1 MIFMI
6 YQIVIIY
13 HLSWLIACFKMV
25 NHAVFD
31 SGGGWCVGSRLH
43 SQPFPPSISLHCT
56 LSIHHYSTVL
66 KLQVFF
72 RLKYNCCVEK
82 KKPYILFKLSFIL
95 WCINYH
101 LSDLQRC
108 TSYNPVTIYQ
118 AFIPVTMY
126 KVFILHFVFIPYVS
140 TGVRIHAYTNLYRVL
155 FGSSTIGPKLLIK
168 GLSRLSLQPLP
179 WNNGWFY
186 SAVSTFICYK
196 HIEVYVCSMH
206 ACKVV
211 FVIHQFMGCLS
222 ILLWPKLFPS
232 MALWLPK

>member
-1 MIFMI
+1 MRSLSLHELIHQLKSALTSVDLSACHDSQLLWFISISWYSTYHDLSDCHNLSLIMII
-6 YQIVIIY
+6 SYYDLSAY
-13 HLSWLIACFKMV
+13 HNFSTYHDLSPVLKCLIMWCL
-25 NHAVFD
+25 HT
-31 SGGGWCVGSRLH
+31 GGGEWCVGSRLH

-95 WCINYH
+95 WCINCH

-126 KVFILHFVFIPYVS
+126 KVFILHFVFIPFCQHR
-140 TGVRIHAYTNLYRVL
+140 G
-155 FGSSTIGPKLLIK
+155 
-168 GLSRLSLQPLP
+168 
-179 WNNGWFY
+179 
-186 SAVSTFICYK
+186 
-196 HIEVYVCSMH
+196 
-206 ACKVV
+206 
-211 FVIHQFMGCLS
+211 
-222 ILLWPKLFPS
+222 
-232 MALWLPK
+232 